1 MAIKLSRIGHAAL
14 RVRDTDIAKK
24 FYTEVLGFDI
34 VEEDP
39 EHGGVFMSLT
49 GDGHTIDLAPVDNP
63 DAPQAHLGGQD
74 TVGLIH
80 IAFKVSSYQTLKEAY
95 ETLQANVV

>member
-14 RVRDTDIAKK
+14 RVRDMESAKK

-39 EHGGVFMSLT
+39 EHGGCFMRLSSDQNS
-49 GDGHTIDLAPVDNP
+49 DGHTLDLVGVEYPKTALAPP
-63 DAPQAHLGGQD
+63 AA
-74 TVGLIH
+74 T
-80 IAFKVSSYQTLKEAY
+80 A
-95 ETLQANVV
+95 

>member
-24 FYTEVLGFDI
+24 FYTEVLWFDI

-39 EHGGVFMSLT
+39 EHAGCFMRLSSDENTDGQESLDCCSAKWDSWA
-49 GDGHTIDLAPVDNP
+49 GFARSGNL
-63 DAPQAHLGGQD
+63 
-74 TVGLIH
+74 
-80 IAFKVSSYQTLKEAY
+80 
-95 ETLQANVV
+95 